1 MAKSAVSTPGEESRR
16 SAGRKTAKRRFGRV
30 RQLPSG
36 RFQARYKGPDDIDR
50 AAPETFATK
59 RDAEI
64 WLTKKE
70 AEILAEDW
78 SNPDLG
84 KVSFKEYGADWVD
97 ERPGL
102 RPKTVQLYEGLLRL
116 HLVPTFGNL
125 AVSEIKATHV
135 RKWRK
140 TLLDGGVG
148 PVTVAKA
155 YRLLKAI
162 MNTAVEDKMIKSNPC
177 QIKSGGKEES
187 PERPTLTM
195 EQLFTLAGAIEP
207 RFRALV
213 LLATFGSLRWGELA
227 ALQRKNLDLDART
240 VKITRSTTELK
251 DGSVTVGPPKSAA
264 GRRTVALP
272 EVVISE
278 LRVHLDRYT
287 DDHEEAYVFLG
298 AKGAML
304 RRPAFTRIWA
314 KALKEAKISGVHF
327 HDLRH
332 TGNTFASRSGAT
344 LRELM
349 NRMGHSTTRA
359 ALIYL
364 HTEEERD
371 KMIADSM
378 GRLAEEALRKNED
391 QRGSGT

>member
-1 MAKSAVSTPGEESRR
+1 MARTTLATPEEEPRNSAKGKS
-16 SAGRKTAKRRFGRV
+16 AKRRFGRV

-36 RFQARYKGPDDIDR
+36 RFQARYRGPDDIDR

-59 RDAEI
+59 RDAEV

-70 AEILAEDW
+70 AEILVEDW

-84 KVSFKEYGADWVD
+84 KVAFKEYGSDWVN

-125 AVSEIKATHV
+125 AVSEIKAAHV

-195 EQLFTLAGAIEP
+195 GQVFTLAGAIEP

-227 ALQRKNLDLDART
+227 ALRRKSLNLDART
-240 VKITRSTTELK
+240 VQVVASTTELK
-251 DGSVTVGPPKSAA
+251 DGSVTVGLPKSVA
-264 GRRTVALP
+264 GTRTVALP
-272 EVVISE
+272 EVVVSE
-278 LRVHLDRYT
+278 LRAHLDAYT
-287 DDHEEAYVFLG
+287 DEHDEAFVFLG

-304 RRPAFTRIWA
+304 RRPAFSRIWA
-314 KALKEAKISGVHF
+314 KALKAANLSGVHF

-332 TGNTFASRSGAT
+332 TGNTFASQSGAT

-364 HTEEERD
+364 HTENGRD
-371 KMIADSM
+371 QMIADGM
-378 GRLAEEALRKNED
+378 GKLAEAVLKKED
-391 QRGSGT
+391 PPASGT

>member
-1 MAKSAVSTPGEESRR
+1 MAKSALGAPEEEPRR
-16 SAGRKTAKRRFGRV
+16 SPKSKPVKRRFGRV

-36 RFQARYKGPDDIDR
+36 RWQARYKGPDDIDR

-59 RDAEI
+59 RDAEV

-78 SNPDLG
+78 TNPDLG
-84 KVSFKEYGADWVD
+84 KISFKEYGSDWVN

-102 RPKTVQLYEGLLRL
+102 RPKTVQLYEGLLRI
-116 HLVPTFGNL
+116 HLVPTFGNQ
-125 AVSEIKATHV
+125 AVNEIKAAHV

-140 TLLDGGVG
+140 KLLDAKVG

-162 MNTAVEDKMIKSNPC
+162 MNTAVEDRMIKANPC
-177 QIKSGGKEES
+177 QIKSGGNEES
-187 PERPTLTM
+187 PERPTLTVK
-195 EQLFTLAGAIEP
+195 QVFALADAIEP

-213 LLATFGSLRWGELA
+213 LMATFGSLRWGELA
-227 ALQRKNLDLDART
+227 ALQRKHLDLEART
-240 VKITRSTTELK
+240 VKVMRATTELK
-251 DGSVTVGPPKSAA
+251 DGSVTIGPPKSAA
-264 GRRTVALP
+264 GLRTVALP
-272 EVVISE
+272 EVVITE
-278 LRVHLDRYT
+278 LRAHLEEYT
-287 DDHEEAYVFLG
+287 ADHDEALVFLG

-304 RRPAFTRIWA
+304 RRPTFSRIWA
-314 KALKEAKISGVHF
+314 KALKSAQISGVHF

-332 TGNTFASRSGAT
+332 TGNTFASQSGAT

-364 HTEEERD
+364 HTENDRD
-371 KMIADSM
+371 RKIADGM
-378 GRLAEEALRKNED
+378 GKLAEDALKDED
-391 QRGSGT
+391 QEGSGT

>member
-1 MAKSAVSTPGEESRR
+1 MAETTPFAPGGEPRRPVRSKS
-16 SAGRKTAKRRFGRV
+16 AKRRFGRV

-36 RFQARYKGPDDIDR
+36 RWQARYRGPDGVDR

-59 RDAEI
+59 RDAEV
-64 WLTKKE
+64 WLTRKE

-78 SNPDLG
+78 SDPDLG
-84 KVSFKEYGADWVD
+84 KVSFKEYGSDWVN

-102 RPKTVQLYEGLLRL
+102 RPKTAQLYEGLFRL
-116 HLVPTFGNL
+116 HLAPTFGNR
-125 AVSEIKATHV
+125 AVNEIKAAHV

-140 TLLDGGVG
+140 ALLDGGVG

-162 MNTAVEDKMIKSNPC
+162 MHTAMEDKMIKSNPC

-187 PERPTLTM
+187 PERPTLTVR
-195 EQLFTLAGAIEP
+195 QVFTLADAIDP

-227 ALQRKNLDLDART
+227 ALRRRCLDLDAGT
-240 VKITRSTTELK
+240 VRVVASTTELK
-251 DGSVTVGPPKSAA
+251 DGSVTIGPPKSAA
-264 GRRTVALP
+264 GTRTVALP
-272 EVVISE
+272 EMVVAE
-278 LRVHLDRYT
+278 LRAHLNTYVGDGG
-287 DDHEEAYVFLG
+287 EAFVFLG

-304 RRPAFTRIWA
+304 RRSAFTRPWA
-314 KALKEAKISGVHF
+314 KALKSAGLSGVHF

-364 HTEEERD
+364 HTESGRD
-371 KMIADSM
+371 RVIADSM
-378 GRLAEEALRKNED
+378 GRLAEEALNEG
-391 QRGSGT
+391 GSGT

>member
-1 MAKSAVSTPGEESRR
+1 MAKAEEGPRHSAKGKPT
-16 SAGRKTAKRRFGRV
+16 KRRFGRV

-36 RFQARYKGPDDIDR
+36 RFQARYRGPDDIDR

-59 RDAEI
+59 RDAEV

-84 KVSFKEYGADWVD
+84 KVSFKEYGSDWVN

-125 AVSEIKATHV
+125 AVSEIKAAHV

-162 MNTAVEDKMIKSNPC
+162 MNTAVEDKMIKPNPC

-195 EQLFTLAGAIEP
+195 EQVFTLAGAIDP

-227 ALQRKNLDLDART
+227 ALRRKSLNLDART
-240 VKITRSTTELK
+240 VRVVASTTELK
-251 DGSVTVGPPKSAA
+251 DGSVTVGLPKSVA
-264 GRRTVALP
+264 GTRTVALP
-272 EVVISE
+272 EVVVSE
-278 LRVHLDRYT
+278 LRAHLEKYT
-287 DDHEEAYVFLG
+287 EEHDEAFVFLG

-304 RRPAFTRIWA
+304 RRPAFSRIWA
-314 KALKEAKISGVHF
+314 RALKEANLSGVHF

-332 TGNTFASRSGAT
+332 TGNTFASQSGAT

-364 HTEEERD
+364 HTENGRD
-371 KMIADSM
+371 QMIADGM
-378 GRLAEEALRKNED
+378 GKLAEAALRKED
-391 QRGSGT
+391 PPRSGT

>member
-1 MAKSAVSTPGEESRR
+1 MVRTALGTPDEEPRRASRSR
-16 SAGRKTAKRRFGRV
+16 PAKRRFGRV

-36 RFQARYKGPDDIDR
+36 RWQARYPGPDGVDR
-50 AAPETFATK
+50 PAPETFATK
-59 RDAEI
+59 RDAEV

-70 AEILAEDW
+70 VEILDEGW
-78 SNPDLG
+78 TNPDLG
-84 KVSFKEYGADWVD
+84 KVAFKEYGSDWVN

-102 RPKTVQLYEGLLRL
+102 RPKTAQLYEGLLRI
-116 HLVPTFGNL
+116 HLVPTFGTL
-125 AVSEIKATHV
+125 AVNEIKPAHV

-140 TLLDGGVG
+140 TLLDSGVG

-162 MNTAVEDKMIKSNPC
+162 LNTAVEDRMIKENPC

-187 PERPTLTM
+187 PERPTLTVK
-195 EQLFTLAGAIEP
+195 QVFALADAIEP

-227 ALQRKNLDLDART
+227 ALQRRHLDLEART
-240 VKITRSTTELK
+240 VKVMGSTTELK
-251 DGSVTVGPPKSAA
+251 DGSVTIGPPKSAA

-272 EVVISE
+272 EIVISE
-278 LRVHLDRYT
+278 LRAHLDRYT
-287 DDHEEAYVFLG
+287 DDHDGAFVFLG

-304 RRPAFTRIWA
+304 RRSTFTRAWT
-314 KALKEAKISGVHF
+314 KALKGAGLSGVHF

-332 TGNTFASRSGAT
+332 TGNTFASQSGAT

-364 HTEEERD
+364 HTEGERD
-371 KMIADSM
+371 RKIADGM
-378 GRLAEEALRKNED
+378 GRLAEEALKGED
-391 QRGSGT
+391 QEGSGT

>member
-1 MAKSAVSTPGEESRR
+1 MARTALGTPDEEPRR
-16 SAGRKTAKRRFGRV
+16 SPRSRPAKRRFGRV

-36 RFQARYKGPDDIDR
+36 RWQARYPGPDGVDR
-50 AAPETFATK
+50 PAPETFATK
-59 RDAEI
+59 RDAEV

-70 AEILAEDW
+70 AEIIDEDW
-78 SNPDLG
+78 TNPDLG
-84 KVSFKEYGADWVD
+84 KVSFKEYGSDWVN

-102 RPKTVQLYEGLLRL
+102 RPKTAQLYEGLLRI
-116 HLVPTFGNL
+116 HLVPTFGDL
-125 AVSEIKATHV
+125 AVNGIKPAHV

-140 TLLDGGVG
+140 TLLDSGVG

-162 MNTAVEDKMIKSNPC
+162 LNTAVEDRMIKENPC

-187 PERPTLTM
+187 PERPTLTVR
-195 EQLFTLAGAIEP
+195 QVFALADAIEP

-227 ALQRKNLDLDART
+227 ALQRRHLDLEART
-240 VKITRSTTELK
+240 VKVVGSTTELK
-251 DGSVTVGPPKSAA
+251 DGSVTIGPPKSAA

-272 EVVISE
+272 EIVISE
-278 LRVHLDRYT
+278 LRAHLDRYT
-287 DDHEEAYVFLG
+287 DDRDGAFVFLG

-304 RRPAFTRIWA
+304 RRSTFTRAWT
-314 KALKEAKISGVHF
+314 KALKGAGLSGVHF

-332 TGNTFASRSGAT
+332 TGNTFASQSGAT

-364 HTEEERD
+364 HTESERD
-371 KMIADSM
+371 RKIADGM
-378 GRLAEEALRKNED
+378 GRLAEEALKDED
-391 QRGSGT
+391 QEGSGT

>member
-1 MAKSAVSTPGEESRR
+1 MAKTAVPTLEEEPRR
-16 SAGRKTAKRRFGRV
+16 AGGRKTTKRRFGRV

-36 RFQARYKGPDDIDR
+36 RWQARYRGPDDIDR
-50 AAPETFATK
+50 AAPETFANK

-84 KVSFKEYGADWVD
+84 KVSFKEYGSDWVD

-102 RPKTVQLYEGLLRL
+102 RPKTVQLYEGLFRL

-125 AVSEIKATHV
+125 AVSEIKAAHV

-140 TLLDGGVG
+140 TLLDGGLG

-195 EQLFTLAGAIEP
+195 EQLFILAGTIEP

-227 ALQRKNLDLDART
+227 ALRRKNLDLDART
-240 VKITRSTTELK
+240 VRVMASTTELK
-251 DGSVTVGPPKSAA
+251 DGSVTVGLPKSVA
-264 GRRTVALP
+264 GARTVALP
-272 EVVISE
+272 EVVVSE
-278 LRVHLDRYT
+278 LRVHLDKYT
-287 DDHEEAYVFLG
+287 EEHDEAFVFLG

-304 RRPAFTRIWA
+304 RRSAFSRIWA
-314 KALKEAKISGVHF
+314 RALKEANLSGVHF

-332 TGNTFASRSGAT
+332 TGNTFASQSGAT

-364 HTEEERD
+364 HTENGRD
-371 KMIADSM
+371 QMIADGM
-378 GRLAEEALRKNED
+378 GRLAEAALKKED
-391 QRGSGT
+391 PQGSGT

>member
-1 MAKSAVSTPGEESRR
+1 MAKTAVSTPEEEPRR
-16 SAGRKTAKRRFGRV
+16 AGGRKTTKRRFGRV

-36 RFQARYKGPDDIDR
+36 RWQARYRGPDDIDR

-84 KVSFKEYGADWVD
+84 KVSFKEYGSDWVD

-102 RPKTVQLYEGLLRL
+102 RPKTVQLYEGLFRL

-125 AVSEIKATHV
+125 AVSEIKAAHV

-140 TLLDGGVG
+140 TLLDGGLG

-195 EQLFTLAGAIEP
+195 EQLFILAGTIEP

-227 ALQRKNLDLDART
+227 ALRRKNLDLDART
-240 VKITRSTTELK
+240 VRVMASTTELK
-251 DGSVTVGPPKSAA
+251 DGSVTVGLPKSVA
-264 GRRTVALP
+264 GARTVALP
-272 EVVISE
+272 EVVVSE
-278 LRVHLDRYT
+278 LRVHLDKYT
-287 DDHEEAYVFLG
+287 EEHDEAFVFLG

-304 RRPAFTRIWA
+304 RRSAFSRIWA
-314 KALKEAKISGVHF
+314 RALKEANLSGVHF

-332 TGNTFASRSGAT
+332 TGNMFASRSGAT

-364 HTEEERD
+364 HTENGRD
-371 KMIADSM
+371 QMIADGM
-378 GRLAEEALRKNED
+378 GKLAEAALKKED
-391 QRGSGT
+391 PSGSGT